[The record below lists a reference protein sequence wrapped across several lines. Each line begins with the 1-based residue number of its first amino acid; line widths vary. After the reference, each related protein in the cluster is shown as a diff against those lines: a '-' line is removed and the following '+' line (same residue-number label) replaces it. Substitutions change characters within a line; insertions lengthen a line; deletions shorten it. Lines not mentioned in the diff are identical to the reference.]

1 MWYRIFVF
9 YYEATL
15 LVLGCLRVC
24 PIPECYKIIMFCKFD
39 IGYQLGDY
47 EICGE
52 SSTH

>member
-24 PIPECYKIIMFCKFD
+24 PIPEFYKIIMFCKFD
-39 IGYQLGDY
+39 IGYQLGDH